1 MVSFL
6 DACDAALDPV
16 YLFFEAGLATWHQSN
31 TGSFFFVAL
40 VALPA
45 GSKKKQAKQV
55 ADSTCRGTGRV
66 RDTGLKRR
74 YGYGCCNHDENSV
87 QAIYG
92 SHPYTQT
99 SASLESCKGKHFTT
113 KDL

>member
-1 MVSFL
+1 MTPL
-6 DACDAALDPV
+6 WI
-16 YLFFEAGLATWHQSN
+16 LFICSLKRVWPLGTRATQEV
-31 TGSFFFVAL
+31 FFFVAL

>member
-16 YLFFEAGLATWHQSN
+16 YLFFEAGLATWHQRN
-31 TGSFFFVAL
+31 TGFLFFVAI

-55 ADSTCRGTGRV
+55 ADSICPGTGRV
-66 RDTGLKRR
+66 RVI
-74 YGYGCCNHDENSV
+74 E
-87 QAIYG
+87 
-92 SHPYTQT
+92 
-99 SASLESCKGKHFTT
+99 
-113 KDL
+113 